1 MSFAPRDT
9 YDATGFVAAAR
20 FFSHVVSPPV
30 IFAVL
35 GLALAWRALP
45 GWAGV
50 GWAAVY
56 GFWVCLAPILYVV
69 YLLRTGQIGDI
80 SMTQRERRIPYL
92 VGTLSSAVAFAFVH
106 WGGGPALLRCLTL
119 FNIVTLAV
127 LGLITLFW
135 QISHHA
141 TAITAA
147 GWIGQAVFGNPVGWI
162 MLGLALIVYL
172 NRLYLRRHT
181 PAQLAAG
188 ILWGTAAVWGVIQGG
203 CF

>member
-9 YDATGFVAAAR
+9 HNATGFVAVAR
-20 FFSHVVSPPV
+20 TFSHVVSPPV

-35 GLALAWRALP
+35 GLALAWRAIP
-45 GWAGV
+45 GWSGL
-50 GWAAVY
+50 GWAALY

-69 YLLRTGQIGDI
+69 YLLRTGRIGDI

-92 VGTLSSAVAFAFVH
+92 VGTICSVIAFSFVQ
-106 WGGGPALLRCLTL
+106 GAGGPTLLRCLTL
-119 FNIVTLAV
+119 FNILALTV
-127 LGLITLFW
+127 LGFITLFW

-147 GWIGQAVFGNPVGWI
+147 GWIGQAVFGNPVGWM
-162 MLGLALIVYL
+162 MLGLAVVVCL
-172 NRLYLRRHT
+172 NRLYLLRHT
-181 PAQLAAG
+181 PAQLVAG
-188 ILWGTAAVWGVIQGG
+188 VIWGTVAVWLVMSGG